1 MALILDML
9 SIHDHDVVVARNG
22 KEALDL
28 VQSHKPDLVIM
39 DMRMPVM
46 DGYEAT
52 RQIRKLPDCADLPI
66 IALTASVDNDAQE
79 RQIAAGCNAHLS
91 KPIQSS
97 VLFKILDEFLK

>member
-1 MALILDML
+1 
-9 SIHDHDVVVARNG
+9 
-22 KEALDL
+22 
-28 VQSHKPDLVIM
+28 M

-52 RQIRKLPDCADLPI
+52 RQIRTLPDFANLPI
-66 IALTASVDNDAQE
+66 VALTASVDNDAQE

-97 VLFKILDEFLK
+97 ELFKVLDEFLK